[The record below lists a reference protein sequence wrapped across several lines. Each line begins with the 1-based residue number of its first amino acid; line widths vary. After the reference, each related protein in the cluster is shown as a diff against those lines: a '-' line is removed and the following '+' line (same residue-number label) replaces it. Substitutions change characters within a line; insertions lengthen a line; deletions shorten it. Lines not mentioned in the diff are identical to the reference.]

1 MSAFLEHHVSY
12 NFTLQYMYMY
22 VCMYMYIMYMIC
34 QTRKL
39 HVRQKFGGV
48 TISQYVHRSVYILN
62 KNIVDCTLVCTLY
75 TLVCTLYTC
84 MYIVHCTVS
93 PQELYYF
100 CRL

>member
-12 NFTLQYMYMY
+12 NFTLQ
-22 VCMYMYIMYMIC
+22 YMIC

-48 TISQYVHRSVYILN
+48 TISQYVHRSLYILN

>member
-12 NFTLQYMYMY
+12 NFTLQ
-22 VCMYMYIMYMIC
+22 YMIC

-75 TLVCTLYTC
+75 TCMYCTLYT
-84 MYIVHCTVS
+84 V
-93 PQELYYF
+93 Q
-100 CRL
+100 